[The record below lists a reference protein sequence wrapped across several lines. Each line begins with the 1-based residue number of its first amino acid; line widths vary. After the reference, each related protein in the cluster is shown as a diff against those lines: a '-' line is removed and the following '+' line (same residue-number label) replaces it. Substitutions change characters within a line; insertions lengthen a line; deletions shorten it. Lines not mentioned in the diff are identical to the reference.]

1 VVLVEDQVVAVTVEL
16 RVVVEEDVTVVY
28 FVVDG
33 TVWVLVMVLLVV

>member
-1 VVLVEDQVVAVTVEL
+1 MVLVEDQVVAVTVEL